1 MKTLTRLAMLLTIA
15 LPSLVAQDGAPVVVD
30 SQELWRVKTVRAG
43 FSAAQ
48 RAEDEQSNLIHVAE
62 DLRRRPDGLREIHTD
77 SDSILIVGRIYLFSV
92 TDDDARLEGKSRADL
107 FAQRRRIAV
116 DAIRGYREARSSASR
131 IHSALFALAALL
143 GILSVLALLRFA
155 YRRVSM
161 WGQGELARLSS
172 SVSLYKAFEQW
183 ITLLVRLAL
192 QLAFL
197 ALSFLV
203 AFAGGSFVLGLFP
216 ETAGLSGAALDGT
229 AGVVRSVASAI
240 LSYLPNLLILILVSV
255 LTFVLIRVA
264 KILARATE
272 SGVIA
277 IPSFH
282 SEWARPTFDLV
293 RILLIM
299 FALVVAFPY
308 LPGGDSPALRGAS
321 IFIGVLVSLGSGS
334 AMGNVIAGIILTYMR
349 PFRVG
354 DRVQIIDTMGDVTE
368 RSLLVTR
375 IRSIKN
381 VEVIVPN
388 SAVLGSHIANY
399 SANAR
404 EQGLILHTTI
414 TIGYDAP
421 WRKVHELL
429 IRAALRTPFILP
441 EPKPFVLQTSLN
453 DSHVSYEI
461 NAFTNEANKMI
472 DIYSELHQNIQEEF
486 NAGGMEIM
494 SPAFLSL
501 RDGNSVTIPAD
512 HRPADYV
519 APRFRIQTQSAGTGP
534 EAASGGAASSSS
546 PGSQTDSPL

>member
-62 DLRRRPDGLREIHTD
+62 DLRRRPDDLREIHTD

-116 DAIRGYREARSSASR
+116 DAIRSYREARSSASR

-240 LSYLPNLLILILVSV
+240 LSYLPNLLILILVGG

-282 SEWARPTFDLV
+282 SEWAKPTFDLV

-354 DRVQIIDTMGDVTE
+354 DRVQIIDTMGDVIE

-534 EAASGGAASSSS
+534 EAASGEAASSSS